1 MKETGI
7 VRRIDDLGRIVI
19 PKEIRRSL
27 KIREGDPLEIFLE
40 KDFVCFK
47 RYSALNSLDDKV
59 LRNALTMATNSGLRP
74 IAIYDTVSKLCGTEN
89 FPSYVP
95 SEWERGNEP
104 FEYSKTYGVYPITTD
119 GERMGYVVCERSN
132 MGCEMMMI
140 ARYLSIAVGD

>member
-1 MKETGI
+1 MKATGI
-7 VRRIDDLGRIVI
+7 VRRVDDLGRIVI

-40 KDFVCFK
+40 KDYVCFK

-59 LRNALTMATNSGLRP
+59 LRIALTMAENSGLQP

-95 SEWERGNEP
+95 SVWERGNEP
-104 FEYSKTYGVYPITTD
+104 FEYSKTYGVYPITTN
-119 GERMGYVVCERSN
+119 GERMGYVVCERRN
-132 MGCEMMMI
+132 MSCEMTMI

>member
-19 PKEIRRSL
+19 PKEIRRTL
-27 KIREGDPLEIFLE
+27 KIREGDPLEIFIE
-40 KDFVCFK
+40 NDCVCFK
-47 RYSALNSLDDKV
+47 RYSALGSLGNGAI
-59 LRNALTMATNSGLRP
+59 RIALTMAENSGLQS

-95 SEWERGNEP
+95 NEWERGNEP
-104 FEYSKTYGVYPITTD
+104 FEYSETYGVYPITTN
-119 GERMGYVVCERSN
+119 GERMGYVVCKRSN
-132 MGCEMMMI
+132 MSCEMTMI

>member
-40 KDFVCFK
+40 KDYVCFK

-59 LRNALTMATNSGLRP
+59 LRIALTMATNSGLRP
-74 IAIYDTVSKLCGTEN
+74 VAIYDTVSKLHGTEN

-119 GERMGYVVCERSN
+119 DERMGYVVCERSN